1 MNFIFERK
9 CLFFLSKVIYIECIL
24 LIFLLFL
31 YIFRFLYLKKK
42 VFFYGDFLYEF
53 YLCYCYDFKK
63 LLVLLIGKMVC
74 FLFVFFW
81 LGFFSLLFVFLE
93 LIFFFIEL

>member
-63 LLVLLIGKMVC
+63 LLVFVDREDGLFFVC
-74 FLFVFFW
+74 FFMV
-81 LGFFSLLFVFLE
+81 G
-93 LIFFFIEL
+93 IF